1 MPTLPNFTQFDGSYW
16 DTGSIRNALD
26 YQGVIAPHTGEPYDE
41 AMLLGISGGIA
52 FGYFTFH
59 YQGYDPQVNLLTRNT
74 FEPMGRIFER
84 LGIEVK
90 WLRTASVERM
100 RKNLVKTLLS
110 GQAPIAKPD
119 MYLLDYNCLEVDDAN
134 WGTMPLVVFGYEPGG
149 AAHISDRSTQPLTVS
164 ADDFDRAM
172 SRVKKD
178 RHGLMLLGEP
188 DNDRLLPTA
197 IRAGLRDTVRLMIEK
212 PPKGSAR
219 NFGIKALEH
228 WQKMLGGRGKGS
240 WAKEYANG
248 RACLAAHTSAYR
260 FLTPAFGKSWGA
272 DRDSY
277 ADFLRQ
283 AADVLSEKQLREVAA
298 LYDEAGNA
306 WQRLLDALLP
316 ADADLLG
323 RARELIDR
331 QAAIFIEQ
339 GGADLATI
347 ANCRDKL
354 AGLMQ
359 LAEDDFPLGKDDM
372 TQIRENLRECVGLVA
387 DVETRAVLAL
397 QAACATM
404 DAD

>member
-26 YQGVIAPHTGEPYDE
+26 YRGVIAPHTDEPYDE

-59 YQGYDPQVNLLTRNT
+59 YKGYDPQVNLLTRNT
-74 FEPMGRIFER
+74 FDPMQRIFER

-90 WLRTASVERM
+90 LLRTASLERM
-100 RKNLVKTLLS
+100 RKNLINTLES

-149 AAHISDRSTQPLTVS
+149 AALISDRSSQPLTVA

-178 RHGLMLLGEP
+178 RHGLILLGEP
-188 DNDRLLPTA
+188 QADRLPEA
-197 IRAGLRDTVRLMIEK
+197 IRAGLRDTVNLMIEK

-228 WQKMLGGRGKGS
+228 WQKMLGGKGKGS

-277 ADFLRQ
+277 ANFLRQ
-283 AADVLSEKQLREVAA
+283 AADVLNENQLREVAA
-298 LYDEAGNA
+298 FYDQAGNV

-316 ADADLLG
+316 GDVALLG

-331 QAAIFIEQ
+331 QTATFIDK
-339 GGADLATI
+339 GGTDLETI
-347 ANCRDKL
+347 VNCRDEL

-359 LAEDDFPLGKDDM
+359 LAEDDFPLTDADLAK
-372 TQIRENLRECVGLVA
+372 IRANLRECVALVA
-387 DVETRAVLAL
+387 EAEKGAITAL
-397 QAACATM
+397 QAAIA
-404 DAD
+404 

>member
-26 YQGVIAPHTGEPYDE
+26 YQGAIAPHTGEAYDE
-41 AMLLGISGGIA
+41 AMLLGISGGIV

-74 FEPMGRIFER
+74 FDPMQRIFER
-84 LGIEVK
+84 LGIDVK
-90 WLRTASVERM
+90 LLRTASLERM
-100 RKNLVKTLLS
+100 RKNLINTLES

-119 MYLLDYNCLEVDDAN
+119 MYLLDYNCLEADDAN

-149 AAHISDRSTQPLTVS
+149 AALISDRSSQPLTVA

-188 DNDRLLPTA
+188 DKDRLPEA
-197 IRAGLRDTVRLMIEK
+197 IRGGLRDTVSLMIEK

-228 WQKMLGGRGKGS
+228 WQKMLGGKGKGS
-240 WAKEYANG
+240 WTKEYANG

-277 ADFLRQ
+277 ANFLRQ
-283 AADVLSEKQLREVAA
+283 AADALSENQLREVAA
-298 LYDEAGNA
+298 LYDQAGNV

-316 ADADLLG
+316 ADAALLG

-331 QAAIFIEQ
+331 QTATFIDK
-339 GGADLATI
+339 GGTDLETI
-347 ANCRDKL
+347 ANCRDEL

-359 LAEDDFPLGKDDM
+359 LAEDDFPLDEGDM
-372 TQIRENLRECVGLVA
+372 AKIRENLRECVALVA
-387 DVETRAVLAL
+387 EAETRAVLAL
-397 QAACATM
+397 QAVCATM
-404 DAD
+404 NAD